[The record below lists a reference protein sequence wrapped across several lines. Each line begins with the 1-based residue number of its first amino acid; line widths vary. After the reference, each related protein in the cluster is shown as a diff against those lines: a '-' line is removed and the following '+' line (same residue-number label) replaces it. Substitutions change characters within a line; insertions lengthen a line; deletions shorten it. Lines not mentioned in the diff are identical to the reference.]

1 VLCGCKRA
9 LPGWFGA
16 GPARAMPFI
25 WPDER
30 LQSNR
35 RAEQTMGMPATR
47 QRRWTRA
54 EVLDLIER
62 NPLQTPLY
70 EVVDGELLVSPSP
83 RPIHQ
88 IAVSRLLHALITYC
102 DATGIGEA
110 LTSPSDTELEPDTL
124 VQPDVYV
131 VPTDEGMLMR
141 TVNTGRR
148 LFLAAEVLS
157 PSSARADRG
166 RKRLL
171 YQRTVPLYW
180 IVDLDA
186 RAVESWLP
194 DSAEPTIVR
203 DRLEWHPSGAAK
215 PFTLDLPAYFAR
227 VFGER

>member
-1 VLCGCKRA
+1 
-9 LPGWFGA
+9 
-16 GPARAMPFI
+16 
-25 WPDER
+25 
-30 LQSNR
+30 
-35 RAEQTMGMPATR
+35 MGMPATR

-70 EVVDGELLVSPSP
+70 EVVDGELFVSPSP

-88 IAVSRLLHALITYC
+88 FAVGELLFALMIYC
-102 DATGIGEA
+102 RTTGIGEA

-131 VPTDEGMLMR
+131 VPRDEGLRMR
-141 TVNTGRR
+141 SVVTGRR
-148 LFLAAEVLS
+148 LLLAAEVLS
-157 PSSARADRG
+157 PSSERADRG

-186 RAVESWLP
+186 RAIESWLP
-194 DSAEPTIVR
+194 DSSEPTILR
-203 DRLEWHPSGAAK
+203 DRLEWHPSGAATT
-215 PFTLDLPAYFAR
+215 FTLDLPAYFAR

>member
-1 VLCGCKRA
+1 
-9 LPGWFGA
+9 
-16 GPARAMPFI
+16 
-25 WPDER
+25 
-30 LQSNR
+30 
-35 RAEQTMGMPATR
+35 MGMPATR

-70 EVVDGELLVSPSP
+70 EVVDGELFVSPSP
-83 RPIHQ
+83 HPIHQ
-88 IAVSRLLHALITYC
+88 FAVGELLFALMVYC
-102 DATGIGEA
+102 RTTGIGEA

-131 VPTDEGMLMR
+131 VPRDEGLRMR
-141 TVNTGRR
+141 SVVTGRR
-148 LFLAAEVLS
+148 LLLAAEVLS
-157 PSSARADRG
+157 PSSERADRG

-194 DSAEPTIVR
+194 DSSEPTILR
-203 DRLEWHPSGAAK
+203 DRLEWHPSGAAT

>member
-1 VLCGCKRA
+1 
-9 LPGWFGA
+9 
-16 GPARAMPFI
+16 
-25 WPDER
+25 
-30 LQSNR
+30 
-35 RAEQTMGMPATR
+35 MGMPATR

-83 RPIHQ
+83 RLIHQ
-88 IAVSRLLHALITYC
+88 IAVSRLLYALMTYC
-102 DATGIGEA
+102 DETGIGEA
-110 LTSPSDTELEPDTL
+110 VTSPSDTELEPDTL

-131 VPTDEGMLMR
+131 LPCDEGALMR
-141 TVNTGRR
+141 TVVTGRR
-148 LFLAAEVLS
+148 LLVVAEVLS
-157 PSSARADRG
+157 PSSQGADRG

-186 RAVESWLP
+186 RAVETWLP
-194 DSAEPTIVR
+194 DALQPTIVR
-203 DRLEWHPSGAAK
+203 DRLEWHPSGAPK
-215 PFTLDLPAYFAR
+215 PFTLDLPEYFAR

>member
-1 VLCGCKRA
+1 
-9 LPGWFGA
+9 
-16 GPARAMPFI
+16 
-25 WPDER
+25 
-30 LQSNR
+30 
-35 RAEQTMGMPATR
+35 MGMPATR

-70 EVVDGELLVSPSP
+70 EVVDGELFVSPSP

-88 IAVSRLLHALITYC
+88 FAVGELLFALMIYC
-102 DATGIGEA
+102 RTTGIGEA

-131 VPTDEGMLMR
+131 VPQDEGLRMR
-141 TVNTGRR
+141 SVGTGRR
-148 LFLAAEVLS
+148 LLLAAEVLS
-157 PSSARADRG
+157 LSSQRADRG

-194 DSAEPTIVR
+194 DSSEPTILR
-203 DRLEWHPSGAAK
+203 DRLEWHPSGAATA
-215 PFTLDLPAYFAR
+215 FTLDLPAYFAR

>member
-1 VLCGCKRA
+1 
-9 LPGWFGA
+9 
-16 GPARAMPFI
+16 
-25 WPDER
+25 
-30 LQSNR
+30 
-35 RAEQTMGMPATR
+35 MGMPATR

-54 EVLDLIER
+54 EVLELIER
-62 NPLQTPLY
+62 NPLQTPIY

-88 IAVSRLLHALITYC
+88 IAVTWLLFALMTYC
-102 DATGIGEA
+102 EQTGIGEG

-124 VQPDVYV
+124 VHPDVYV
-131 VPTDEGMLMR
+131 VPRNEGMLMR

-148 LFLAAEVLS
+148 LLLAAEVLS
-157 PSSARADRG
+157 PSSQRADRG

-194 DSAEPTIVR
+194 DSSEPTILR
-203 DRLEWHPSGAAK
+203 DRLEWHPSGAAS
-215 PFTLDLPAYFAR
+215 PFTLDLSAYFAR

>member
-1 VLCGCKRA
+1 
-9 LPGWFGA
+9 
-16 GPARAMPFI
+16 
-25 WPDER
+25 
-30 LQSNR
+30 
-35 RAEQTMGMPATR
+35 MGMPATR

-70 EVVDGELLVSPSP
+70 EVVDGELFVSPSP
-83 RPIHQ
+83 HPIHQ
-88 IAVSRLLHALITYC
+88 FAVGELLFALMVYC
-102 DATGIGEA
+102 RTTGIGEA

-131 VPTDEGMLMR
+131 VPRDEGLRMR
-141 TVNTGRR
+141 SVVTGRR
-148 LFLAAEVLS
+148 LLLAAEVLS
-157 PSSARADRG
+157 PSSERADRG

-194 DSAEPTIVR
+194 DSSEPTILR
-203 DRLEWHPSGAAK
+203 DRLEWRPSGAAQ

>member
-1 VLCGCKRA
+1 
-9 LPGWFGA
+9 
-16 GPARAMPFI
+16 
-25 WPDER
+25 
-30 LQSNR
+30 
-35 RAEQTMGMPATR
+35 MGMPATR
-47 QRRWTRA
+47 RRRWTRA

-88 IAVSRLLHALITYC
+88 IAVGQLLYALMTYC
-102 DATGIGEA
+102 EETGIGEA

-131 VPTDEGMLMR
+131 VPRDEGMRMR
-141 TVNTGRR
+141 TVVTGRR
-148 LFLAAEVLS
+148 LLLAAEVLS
-157 PSSARADRG
+157 PSSKLADRG

-186 RAVESWLP
+186 RVFEAWRPGDVR
-194 DSAEPTIVR
+194 PTIVR
-203 DRLEWHPSGAAK
+203 DRLEWHPAGASVT
-215 PFTLDLPAYFAR
+215 FTLDLPAYFAR

>member
-1 VLCGCKRA
+1 
-9 LPGWFGA
+9 
-16 GPARAMPFI
+16 
-25 WPDER
+25 
-30 LQSNR
+30 
-35 RAEQTMGMPATR
+35 MGMPATR

-70 EVVDGELLVSPSP
+70 EVVDGELFVSPSP

-88 IAVSRLLHALITYC
+88 FAVGELLFALMIYC
-102 DATGIGEA
+102 RTTGIGEA

-131 VPTDEGMLMR
+131 VPQDEGLRMR
-141 TVNTGRR
+141 SVGTGRR
-148 LFLAAEVLS
+148 LLLAAEVLS
-157 PSSARADRG
+157 LSSQRADRG

-194 DSAEPTIVR
+194 DSSEPTILR
-203 DRLEWHPSGAAK
+203 DRLEWHPSGAATA
-215 PFTLDLPAYFAR
+215 FTLDLPAYFAR
-227 VFGER
+227 VFGEH

>member
-1 VLCGCKRA
+1 V
-9 LPGWFGA
+9 
-16 GPARAMPFI
+16 
-25 WPDER
+25 
-30 LQSNR
+30 
-35 RAEQTMGMPATR
+35 
-47 QRRWTRA
+47 
-54 EVLDLIER
+54 
-62 NPLQTPLY
+62 Y

-88 IAVSRLLHALITYC
+88 IAVTRLLYALMTYC
-102 DATGIGEA
+102 DETGIGEA

-131 VPTDEGMLMR
+131 VPHDAGMLMR
-141 TVNTGRR
+141 TVVTVRR
-148 LFLAAEVLS
+148 LLLAAEVLS
-157 PSSARADRG
+157 PSSQRADRG

-186 RAVESWLP
+186 RVVETWHP
-194 DSAEPTIVR
+194 DALQPTIVR
-203 DRLEWHPSGAAK
+203 DRLEWHPSGAAV

>member
-1 VLCGCKRA
+1 
-9 LPGWFGA
+9 
-16 GPARAMPFI
+16 
-25 WPDER
+25 
-30 LQSNR
+30 
-35 RAEQTMGMPATR
+35 MGMPATR
-47 QRRWTRA
+47 QRRWTRV

-70 EVVDGELLVSPSP
+70 EVVDGELFVSPSP

-88 IAVSRLLHALITYC
+88 FAVGELLFALMVYC
-102 DATGIGEA
+102 RTTGIGEA
-110 LTSPSDTELEPDTL
+110 LTSPSDTELEADTL

-131 VPTDEGMLMR
+131 VPRDEGLRMR
-141 TVNTGRR
+141 TVVTGRR
-148 LFLAAEVLS
+148 LLLAAEVLS
-157 PSSARADRG
+157 PSSQRADRG

-171 YQRTVPLYW
+171 YQRTIPLYW

-194 DSAEPTIVR
+194 DSSEPTIVR
-203 DRLEWHPSGAAK
+203 DRLEWHPSGAAS

>member
-1 VLCGCKRA
+1 
-9 LPGWFGA
+9 
-16 GPARAMPFI
+16 
-25 WPDER
+25 
-30 LQSNR
+30 
-35 RAEQTMGMPATR
+35 MGMPATR

-70 EVVDGELLVSPSP
+70 EVVDGELFVSPSP

-88 IAVSRLLHALITYC
+88 FAVGELLFALMIYC
-102 DATGIGEA
+102 RTTGIGEA

-131 VPTDEGMLMR
+131 VPQDEGLRMR
-141 TVNTGRR
+141 SVGTGRR
-148 LFLAAEVLS
+148 LLLAAEVLS
-157 PSSARADRG
+157 PSSQRAVRG

-194 DSAEPTIVR
+194 DSSEPTILR
-203 DRLEWHPSGAAK
+203 DRLEWHPSGAAT
-215 PFTLDLPAYFAR
+215 PFTLDLSAYFAR

>member
-1 VLCGCKRA
+1 
-9 LPGWFGA
+9 
-16 GPARAMPFI
+16 M
-25 WPDER
+25 WPDVA

-35 RAEQTMGMPATR
+35 RAKHTTGMAVAS

-62 NPLQTPLY
+62 NPLQTPRY
-70 EVVDGELLVSPSP
+70 EVVDGELFVTPSP

-88 IAVSRLLHALITYC
+88 IAVSRLLYALLTYC
-102 DATGIGEA
+102 DETGMGDA

-131 VPTDEGMLMR
+131 VPRDEGMLMR
-141 TVNTGRR
+141 TVPTGRR
-148 LFLAAEVLS
+148 LLLAAEILS
-157 PSSARADRG
+157 PSSKRGDRG

-186 RAVESWLP
+186 RVVEEWRP
-194 DSAEPTIVR
+194 ESAQPIILR
-203 DRLEWHPSGAAK
+203 DRLEWNPPSAPE
-215 PFTLDLPAYFAR
+215 PFT
-227 VFGER
+227 

>member
-1 VLCGCKRA
+1 
-9 LPGWFGA
+9 
-16 GPARAMPFI
+16 
-25 WPDER
+25 
-30 LQSNR
+30 
-35 RAEQTMGMPATR
+35 MGMPATR

-62 NPLQTPLY
+62 NPLQTPIY

-88 IAVSRLLHALITYC
+88 IAVTRLLYALMTYC
-102 DATGIGEA
+102 DETGIGEA

-131 VPTDEGMLMR
+131 VPRDEGKLMR
-141 TVNTGRR
+141 TVVTGRR
-148 LFLAAEVLS
+148 LLLAAEVLS
-157 PSSARADRG
+157 PSSQRADRG
-166 RKRLL
+166 RKRSL

-180 IVDLDA
+180 IVNLDN
-186 RAVESWLP
+186 RVVETWLP
-194 DSAEPTIVR
+194 DALQPTIVR
-203 DRLEWHPSGAAK
+203 DRLEWHLSGAAV

>member
-1 VLCGCKRA
+1 
-9 LPGWFGA
+9 
-16 GPARAMPFI
+16 
-25 WPDER
+25 
-30 LQSNR
+30 
-35 RAEQTMGMPATR
+35 MGMPATR

-83 RPIHQ
+83 RLIHQ
-88 IAVSRLLHALITYC
+88 IAISRLLYALVAYC
-102 DATGIGEA
+102 DETGIGEA
-110 LTSPSDTELEPDTL
+110 VTSPSDTELEPDTL

-131 VPTDEGMLMR
+131 LPRDEGMLTR
-141 TVNTGRR
+141 TVDQ
-148 LFLAAEVLS
+148 LLVVAEVLS
-157 PSSARADRG
+157 PSTQRADRG

-186 RAVESWLP
+186 RAIESWLP

-203 DRLEWHPSGAAK
+203 DRLAWHPSGEAK